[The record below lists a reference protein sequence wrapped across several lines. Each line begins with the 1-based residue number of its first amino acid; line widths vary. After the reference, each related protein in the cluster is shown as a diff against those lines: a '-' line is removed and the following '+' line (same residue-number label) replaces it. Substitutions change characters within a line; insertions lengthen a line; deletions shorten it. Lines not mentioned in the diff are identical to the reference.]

1 MIAFSKGKWYVDS
14 AGVVRCDDEYDRSIA
29 YLITSEATKEL
40 DDANA
45 SLIVAAPDM
54 YELLKNFCDEV
65 EACVSIYDNFP
76 EEFIKIAERAQEIFE
91 RIDEES
97 EDD

>member
-1 MIAFSKGKWYVDS
+1 MRAFSKGKWYVDS

-54 YELLKNFCDEV
+54 YELLKVCAKTETPSTYIQAFLNLKDKARELL
-65 EACVSIYDNFP
+65 
-76 EEFIKIAERAQEIFE
+76 E
-91 RIDEES
+91 RIDGETSKGS
-97 EDD
+97 ETEC